1 MWTFYQVVPRHD
13 IEQACAGRKPSTG
26 RNRGPGMGHYA
37 RRVMEMLTASL
48 MLASLMGATDA
59 GPLEDGNAAYQRGDY
74 RTAVK
79 LLQPLVDQG
88 NADAQDIL
96 AIMYYVGQG
105 VPQSR
110 AEAIRLYRLAAEQ
123 GNAHAQDALGFAY
136 QSGVGA
142 QRDYSEAAKW
152 FRKAAEQDSID
163 AQFNLGEMYELGNG
177 VSQDYVLA
185 YMWFTLV
192 ASHGTRPYATR
203 ARDRVAQQM
212 TPDQIAQ
219 AERLAREW
227 KPTLEKKRE

>member
-1 MWTFYQVVPRHD
+1 MR
-13 IEQACAGRKPSTG
+13 
-26 RNRGPGMGHYA
+26 HYA
-37 RRVMEMLTASL
+37 RRISQMLTASL
-48 MLASLMGATDA
+48 MLAALTAAANA

-79 LLQPLVDQG
+79 LLQPLVDEG

-136 QSGVGA
+136 QNGIGV
-142 QRDYSEAAKW
+142 QRDVSEAAKG
-152 FRKAAEQDSID
+152 FRKSADQDNID

-177 VSQDYVLA
+177 VPQDYVLA

-192 ASHGTRPYATR
+192 ASRGTRPYAMR
-203 ARDRVAQQM
+203 GRDRVAQQM
-212 TPDQIAQ
+212 TPDQIAR
-219 AERLAREW
+219 AEELAREW
-227 KPTLEKKRE
+227 KPTLQQKRE